1 MRFDPDLFGGAPAFA
16 PRPLPQR
23 ELVVVGFAG
32 GGGSCTG
39 IAAALGRAPDI
50 AINHDAWALAV
61 HAANHPATLH
71 LSKNIW
77 QVDPHEAV
85 KNRPVGLAWFSPDC
99 KHFSKAKGG
108 RPVKRSIRD
117 LAWVVVLWAKR
128 ARPRVIMLENVEEF
142 RDWGPVSADGQPDKA
157 RKGETFARWVGEL
170 QRLGYRV
177 EWRELVA
184 CDYGAPTTRKRLYLI
199 ARRDGKPIVWPA
211 PTHGRPSDPEVI
223 AGRKKPWRTAAEI
236 IDWSLPC
243 PSIFA
248 TSEEI
253 KRDLGIRAN
262 RPLAEATMA
271 RIAKGVWRYVLTA
284 AAPFIVPVT
293 AGAAAPFTTCGQQGG
308 SSRGADEP
316 HRTIT
321 ASPKDTNAVVAP
333 YLVPRYGERPGQEPR
348 THAPD
353 EPLPT
358 VVPTGNG
365 ASLVAPSLVA
375 YYGEGEGSSD
385 RSASADEPLRTV
397 TVENRHALVAAH
409 LTKFRQNSIGAA
421 CDAPAPTITANS
433 YVQRPGGAAPIGV
446 VCTRLAL
453 SDHLE
458 QQEQYAEVDGYVEG
472 RGHEELRQDGASQG
486 PGSDD
491 DEPVARGDEGDGH
504 GERHGHGASSDH
516 FSDNAGRVAAFLAQH
531 NTDMVGRQAEAPLS
545 TIVGKGCTQG
555 LVAAHL
561 QRQFGASVG
570 APCDEPAPTITAGG
584 AGKTAIATAHI
595 VNLHGGDRRDRAADE
610 PCPTVSAG
618 GNHVAAVQAT
628 ARPLSPDAE
637 PGRARVREVR
647 AFLMRYYGEGG
658 QWSDPRAPS
667 PTDTTKARM
676 GLVTVA
682 GCDWQIVDIGM
693 RMLSPRERFDA
704 QGFPPDYVIDA
715 ELGGRRITGEAQ
727 GRLVGNS
734 VCPPVAQALVA
745 ANCADMAVAT
755 GEAAA

>member
-1 MRFDPDLFGGAPAFA
+1 MRFDPDLFGGAAAFVA
-16 PRPLPQR
+16 RPLPQR

-142 RDWGPVSADGQPDKA
+142 AQWGPVSADGQPDA
-157 RKGETFARWVGEL
+157 TRKGETFNRWVGEL

-177 EWRELVA
+177 EWKELVA

-211 PTHGRPSDPEVI
+211 PTHGRPSDPDVI
-223 AGRKKPWRTAAEI
+223 AGRKRPWRTAAEI
-236 IDWSLPC
+236 IDWSLPR

-308 SSRGADEP
+308 SSRGASEP

-321 ASPKDTNAVVAP
+321 ASPKDTNAIVSPIVVRTDQTSGVPTRRGVHAADEPARTIATAGGLAVVAP

-365 ASLVAPSLVA
+365 ASLVA
-375 YYGEGEGSSD
+375 
-385 RSASADEPLRTV
+385 
-397 TVENRHALVAAH
+397 AH
-409 LTKFRQNSIGAA
+409 LTKFRQNSVGAA

-446 VCTRLAL
+446 VCATLGPTSATAFGADDGDADFHAPGVWLDRTRDIAAGNEVATPGEQAEGE
-453 SDHLE
+453 SDH
-458 QQEQYAEVDGYVEG
+458 AERPEG
-472 RGHEELRQDGASQG
+472 LTETVTVQ
-486 PGSDD
+486 
-491 DEPVARGDEGDGH
+491 
-504 GERHGHGASSDH
+504 GHGASPPFEDPASPEGQCRLAAH
-516 FSDNAGRVAAFLAQH
+516 RSAVTAAFLAQH
-531 NTDMVGRQAEAPLS
+531 NTDMVGHKAGAPLS

-555 LVAAHL
+555 VVAAAL
-561 QRQFGASVG
+561 ERPFA
-570 APCDEPAPTITAGG
+570 
-584 AGKTAIATAHI
+584 AHI

-618 GNHVAAVQAT
+618 GNHVA
-628 ARPLSPDAE
+628 
-637 PGRARVREVR
+637 EVR

-682 GCDWQIVDIGM
+682 GCDWQIVDICM

-704 QGFPPDYVIDA
+704 QGFPPDYVIEA
-715 ELGGRRITGEAQ
+715 ELGGRRITGEIQ

-734 VCPPVAQALVA
+734 VCPPVAEALVA
-745 ANCADMAVAT
+745 ANCAGMAVAG
-755 GEAAA
+755 GEVAA